1 MFKIQVLFVALCASA
16 VSHANEERFWLSDVE
31 KIQKIKEKSTDEDA
45 CNEVE
50 FKELTKNYIFS
61 YNEEAKVCSV
71 YDLSFAN
78 VRALLR
84 SVAVTE
90 LRVTRPKL
98 NDYKIFLNNEANED
112 IARSFVEE
120 ESLSLDQSWYSKLR
134 FTSKNALE
142 KNKEGLVK
150 EFRFSDIEIFEKDIK
165 FSNKDKD
172 VLTALLDSSK
182 RSRAFIDDP
191 KSILGGIQF
200 KYDSLK
206 KSYKV
211 FFDLD
216 FLPLNGPVK
225 LVDHEVQYRVWMSA
239 KVRGI
244 VRSVLNR
251 ALRPVLFTQTGRIA
265 SYVLNEAFN
274 VIEMTYAYQS
284 TKFEKALHMALK
296 GDLETDISREEL
308 EKSLYL
314 LYIKDNGTFINIIL
328 SGVQNQIV
336 DIDSLYT
343 YGKSTALNAYAQR
356 QSISDANYS
365 RMYFKEQCD
374 LETYAYYFAKCE
386 NQGSLYSL
394 ISDQQV
400 FFWSFG
406 HPKIYNFDRPWEV
419 SLMRSATYLLAGAVE
434 INFLNF
440 PNWISSQVSQA
451 LKSYSQS
458 GLLDEAYLVSELQAK
473 ESLDSKQ
480 KLVLDEV
487 MSKSVLPFV
496 PRSIT
501 SLKRLRD
508 SNRDLLDKKIS
519 NKKVS
524 GGR

>member
-1 MFKIQVLFVALCASA
+1 
-16 VSHANEERFWLSDVE
+16 
-31 KIQKIKEKSTDEDA
+31 
-45 CNEVE
+45 
-50 FKELTKNYIFS
+50 
-61 YNEEAKVCSV
+61 
-71 YDLSFAN
+71 
-78 VRALLR
+78 
-84 SVAVTE
+84 
-90 LRVTRPKL
+90 
-98 NDYKIFLNNEANED
+98 
-112 IARSFVEE
+112 
-120 ESLSLDQSWYSKLR
+120 
-134 FTSKNALE
+134 
-142 KNKEGLVK
+142 
-150 EFRFSDIEIFEKDIK
+150 
-165 FSNKDKD
+165 
-172 VLTALLDSSK
+172 
-182 RSRAFIDDP
+182 
-191 KSILGGIQF
+191 
-200 KYDSLK
+200 
-206 KSYKV
+206 
-211 FFDLD
+211 
-216 FLPLNGPVK
+216 
-225 LVDHEVQYRVWMSA
+225 
-239 KVRGI
+239 
-244 VRSVLNR
+244 
-251 ALRPVLFTQTGRIA
+251 
-265 SYVLNEAFN
+265 
-274 VIEMTYAYQS
+274 
-284 TKFEKALHMALK
+284 
-296 GDLETDISREEL
+296 
-308 EKSLYL
+308 
-314 LYIKDNGTFINIIL
+314 
-328 SGVQNQIV
+328 
-336 DIDSLYT
+336 
-343 YGKSTALNAYAQR
+343 
-356 QSISDANYS
+356 
-365 RMYFKEQCD
+365 MYFKEQCD